1 MSNDR
6 PYEKNCMYC
15 HKQITMSKETGKW
28 LPYEKDGSSHD
39 CRKIN
44 GNGNGNG
51 KQEITLEMVTR
62 KLESIGIIINVERL
76 MKQQ

>member
-6 PYEKNCMYC
+6 PYEKECMYC

-39 CRKIN
+39 CRNKIN
-44 GNGNGNG
+44 GNG
-51 KQEITLEMVTR
+51 KAEKEITLEMVLR
-62 KLESIGIIINVERL
+62 KLETHGIIINIERL
-76 MKQQ
+76 MKQ